1 MAGVF
6 RKVYSFIRKDFWR
19 KMIALFFAL
28 MIYAVVQD
36 LQQDGRRPNWSV
48 SARRNS
54 G

>member
-36 LQQDGRRPNWSV
+36 LQQEIGRAHV
-48 SARRNS
+48 
-54 G
+54 